1 MTKKNRSDKQSEENP
16 LEILAEHALYQYG
29 LGNCVDLRDYAKS
42 FDVLAKQAAEE

>member
-42 FDVLAKQAAEE
+42 FDVLAAQAAEE